1 MSSVI
6 TVGNTHDLSIALEAV
21 CQFYGDNWKR
31 RIAFEVLSFCRW
43 QVMAPPRNVGHDRY
57 HMAVE
62 DGKLRCAMG
71 LNERPF
77 LLDGVTDYGPRCV
90 TDGATASED
99 AT

>member
-1 MSSVI
+1 MNSTII
-6 TVGNTHDLSIALEAV
+6 TGNAGDLGVVTEDL
-21 CQFYGDNWKR
+21 CRFYGDNWKR

-43 QVMAPPRNVGHDRY
+43 QFMAPPRNVGHDRY